1 MASARTKVVK
11 RDGEAASD
19 LDLEVAKALFDIE
32 VSPNCDFKAELKEIV
47 ISNVQEIDVKAGK
60 KAIIVHFPYKS
71 WRLVS
76 KIHGRLIRELEKK
89 LSKKHVV
96 LTADRTMIN
105 KNFRRQGI
113 EVCLFYISVAYCIY
127 RSDPGPVL

>member
-1 MASARTKVVK
+1 MASAKTKVVK
-11 RDGEAASD
+11 RTGEAPSD

-32 VSPNCDFKAELKEIV
+32 VSPSCDFKAELKEIV
-47 ISNVQEIDVKAGK
+47 ISGAQELDVKAGK

-71 WRLVS
+71 WRVVS

-89 LSKKHVV
+89 LSKKHVL

-113 EVCLFYISVAYCIY
+113 EVC
-127 RSDPGPVL
+127 